1 MQYTRHSEPFA
12 SLEDKLREE
21 SYHFRINETLR
32 CAQGDYYGI
41 LTDSSRENKNLAT
54 KSIPRVALR
63 LLWAVL
69 LRPVG
74 A

>member
-1 MQYTRHSEPFA
+1 MSMQYTRHSEPFA

-41 LTDSSRENKNLAT
+41 LAYSSR
-54 KSIPRVALR
+54 
-63 LLWAVL
+63 
-69 LRPVG
+69 
-74 A
+74 